1 MILINLVLHSF
12 HEAGHQEKILL
23 LSVRINHFVVTERV
37 SIDVVDFGEP
47 YHARDKI
54 RRFSNFIISK
64 KCHLDYVIFPTR
76 QSADDIKCNNPMAQL
91 LRVADTNTAPGPGIH
106 RTSTN
111 TVGF

>member
-23 LSVRINHFVVTERV
+23 LSVRINHFVVAERV

-64 KCHLDYVIFPTR
+64 KCHLDRLSFPTR
-76 QSADDIKCNNPMAQL
+76 RSTHNIKCNNTRP
-91 LRVADTNTAPGPGIH
+91 
-106 RTSTN
+106 
-111 TVGF
+111 